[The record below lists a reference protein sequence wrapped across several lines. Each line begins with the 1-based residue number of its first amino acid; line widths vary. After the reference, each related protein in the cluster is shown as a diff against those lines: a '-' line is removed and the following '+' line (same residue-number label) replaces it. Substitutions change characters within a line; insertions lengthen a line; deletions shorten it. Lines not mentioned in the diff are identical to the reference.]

1 MAEPEDE
8 DAPDPDESD
17 PPDGGIPLAESVEAP
32 AAGLPKGGETAKLA
46 NLPQNGGPPRRTPAQ
61 QEALIVAIGQLYLL
75 HGNTYAVHRYAG
87 MSKEVLAAQGDRGAP
102 SLGVVKKYIT
112 RWLKRLKAE
121 DDRRVQF
128 MRGHY
133 KAQINRRIAVAERE
147 GAFGTVA
154 TLQRLLVEMDGCLAP
169 VKHVVEH
176 QGGLDVTS
184 LSDEELLA
192 GMTAAVDRV
201 RAGRPAEPVE
211 EPEEVSDDPDESESD

>member
-1 MAEPEDE
+1 MAAPPEDD
-8 DAPDPDESD
+8 DAEGAETPQEPGPEPAPQTPRDPEQ
-17 PPDGGIPLAESVEAP
+17 
-32 AAGLPKGGETAKLA
+32 AKLA
-46 NLPQNGGPPRRTPAQ
+46 NLPQNGGPPPRSKAQ
-61 QEALIVAIGQLYLL
+61 QEALLLAIGQLYLL
-75 HGNTYAVHRYAG
+75 HGNTFAVHRYAG

-121 DDRRVQF
+121 DDRRIQF

-201 RAGRPAEPVE
+201 RAGQPAEPE
-211 EPEEVSDDPDESESD
+211 EPEEVGDDPDESESD